1 MSLSIYNTL
10 TRKKEKFQS
19 LEPGKV
25 KMYVC
30 GPTVY
35 NYLHVG
41 NFRGPV
47 FFNLVRNW
55 LEELGYTV
63 TFALNFTDVDD
74 KIIDRANK
82 EKVASSE
89 ISEKYIAEY
98 KKDYQILKLRP
109 HEVNPKV
116 TEHMQSIQEMVQ
128 GLVQNGKAYVA
139 QDGEV
144 LYSIKAFPGYGKLSN
159 RNPDELLAG
168 ARVEVD
174 QKKKNPLDFA
184 LWKPSKEGE
193 PGWDSPWCKGRPG
206 WHIECSAM
214 IKKIFGEQIDIHGGG
229 SDLIFPHH
237 ENEIAQSEGESGKP
251 FVKYW
256 MHNNMLNFSGAKMS
270 KSLGNIVRLR
280 DFVEEYH
287 PEIYKYMILS
297 THYRSVTD
305 FGDQAIEKAVRELA
319 RIYSALALAHEF
331 VPDQNQADDI
341 TADEKLIAEV
351 WQKIET
357 SLNDDFATPEVMAV
371 LFEMIRQF
379 NSQVKKG
386 MKVSPLVQQ
395 KAIALKL
402 VFNRLSRMMSLFGEP
417 AKQFLQYLDEM
428 LLKKMNVNKVEV
440 EELVQKRWQ
449 AKQLKDFKAAD
460 SLRDQLLAL
469 GISVMDTAQGPE
481 WEVTK

>member
-1 MSLSIYNTL
+1 MSLVIYNTL
-10 TRKKEKFQS
+10 TRKKEKFEP
-19 LEPGKV
+19 LTPGKV

-35 NYLHVG
+35 NFLHVG

-55 LEELGYTV
+55 LEEQGYQV

-74 KIIDRANK
+74 RIIERAQK
-82 EKVASSE
+82 EGKDSRE
-89 ISEKYIAEY
+89 ISELYIHEY

-116 TEHMQSIQEMVQ
+116 TEHMEPIRQMVQ
-128 GLVQNGKAYVA
+128 DLIAKGRAYVA
-139 QDGEV
+139 ADGEV
-144 LYSIKAFPGYGKLSN
+144 LYSIKAFQGYGKLSN
-159 RNPDELLAG
+159 RNPDELVAG

-174 QKKKNPLDFA
+174 EKKQNPLDFA
-184 LWKPSKEGE
+184 LWKPSKAGE
-193 PGWDSPWCKGRPG
+193 PSWPSPWCDGRPG

-214 IKKIFGEQIDIHGGG
+214 IKKIFGDQIDIHGGG

-237 ENEIAQSEGESGKP
+237 ENEIAQSEGASEKP

-256 MHNNMLNFSGAKMS
+256 MHNNMLNFSGVKMS

-280 DFVEEYH
+280 DFVQDYH

-297 THYRSVTD
+297 AHYRSVSD

-319 RIYSALALAHEF
+319 RMYSALSLAEDYI
-331 VPDQNQADDI
+331 PSETDAGEAQ
-341 TADEKLIAEV
+341 ADEKLIAGV
-351 WQKIET
+351 WEKIES
-357 SLNDDFATPEVMAV
+357 SLNDDFATPEVMAT
-371 LFEMIRQF
+371 LFDLVRSF

-386 MKVSPLVQQ
+386 MKATPQLQG

-402 VFNRLSRMMSLFGEP
+402 IFNRLSRMMSLFGEP
-417 AKQFLQYLDEM
+417 AKQFLNFLDEM
-428 LLKKMNVNKVEV
+428 LLKKMNLSKPEV
-440 EELVQKRWQ
+440 DTLVQKRWQ
-449 AKQLKDFKAAD
+449 AKQAKDFKTAD
-460 SLRDQLLAL
+460 ELRDQLLKM
-469 GISVMDTAQGPE
+469 GISVMDTPSGPE